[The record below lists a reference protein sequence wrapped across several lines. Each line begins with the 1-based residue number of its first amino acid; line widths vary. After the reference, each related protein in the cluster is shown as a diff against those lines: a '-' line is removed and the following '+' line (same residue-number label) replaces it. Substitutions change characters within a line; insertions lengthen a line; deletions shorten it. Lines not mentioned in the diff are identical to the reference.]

1 VHVRAGTKGEGI
13 PTLTVGDL
21 EIKAD
26 VFRPDD
32 NRPRPVL
39 LWIHGGAL
47 IRGYR
52 SDVNAQIKAEFLN
65 AGYAIVSID
74 YRLAPETKLPQ
85 ILEDLRDAY
94 TWLHDKG
101 PQLFHVD
108 TSRIGRR
115 RFGSSHHDFAARRIL
130 TAGRSCKTSTPPSNR
145 RGIVKAVR

>member
-1 VHVRAGTKGEGI
+1 M
-13 PTLTVGDL
+13 
-21 EIKAD
+21 
-26 VFRPDD
+26 
-32 NRPRPVL
+32 L

-52 SDVNAQIKAEFLN
+52 RDVNAQIKAEFLN
-65 AGYAIVSID
+65 AGYAFVSID

-108 TSRIGRR
+108 TSRIAVVGD
-115 RFGSSHHDFAARRIL
+115 SAAATTIL
-130 TAGRSCKTSTPPSNR
+130 LPGEY
-145 RGIVKAVR
+145 